1 MRLLFDLE
9 TSTVDFDRGDWLDSI
24 EKIHC
29 LVILDLDTNNIEKYY
44 DTTGLRELGT
54 GTLRAGIEKLGQAT
68 ELAGHNIIQFDVPV
82 LRRLHG
88 FRTDAKITD
97 TLVISRTLYPDRPGG
112 HSLESWGTKLGCPK
126 LEFNEFEEFT
136 LDMLEYCRRDVE
148 LNGRVYKAL
157 EAESNTEAWRGA
169 IDLEHEF
176 ARIITEQEQIGFYFD
191 TKKAE
196 RLVKEW
202 EDAIALGDSMVLD
215 GVHSRVDAGRNYERP
230 FKING
235 DLTKRVVDVC
245 TATGI
250 DPSTVCG
257 PFSTFTYK
265 VPELESKTQQ
275 KDLLLS
281 MGWKPKQF
289 TPTGAPK
296 LCDSIKEV
304 GSIGEILHRRNMLSH
319 RRSQVQGLLDQQDQF
334 SRVHGGGNP
343 CGTNTGRMRHSRIVN
358 IPRVT
363 SPLGKELRSL
373 FTVPTNKRLVGYDA
387 AALELRVLAHYI
399 GDEDYVERVTTTDRA
414 RNAHTL
420 AAEAAGVDDYDTGK
434 TINYALIY
442 GAGDSKLGSIVNG
455 TSKDGE
461 RIREALY
468 SKIPGFESLVTRAK
482 GTARRGWL
490 LGLDGRRL
498 YLRRRVSPLNTLIQG
513 GGAIFMKTV
522 AVELDHL
529 AKDLQSFKVID
540 MHDEAQWEC
549 PPSEVATLSDYV
561 HQAFDRATAK
571 LNLRCPMEAEV
582 KVGKTWMETH

>member
-29 LVILDLDTNNIEKYY
+29 LVILDLDTNNIEKFY

-112 HSLESWGTKLGCPK
+112 HSLESWGTKLGYPK

-148 LNGRVYKAL
+148 LNGRVYKTL
-157 EAESNTEAWRGA
+157 EAESNSEAWRGA
-169 IDLEHEF
+169 IDTEHKF
-176 ARIITEQEQIGFYFD
+176 AKIITEQEQIGFYFD

-202 EDAIALGDSMVLD
+202 EEEIALGDNAVFTHCAL
-215 GVHSRVDAGRNYERP
+215 RVEPGRDYARP

-235 DLTKRVVDVC
+235 DLAKRVLDAC
-245 TATGI
+245 ATIRI
-250 DPSTVCG
+250 DPSTIGG
-257 PFSTFTYK
+257 PFSTFDYK
-265 VPELESKTQQ
+265 KPELESKQQQ

-281 MGWKPKQF
+281 LGWKPVNF

-296 LCDSIKEV
+296 LCDSIKSV
-304 GSIGEILHRRNMLSH
+304 PVVGEILHRRNMLSH
-319 RRSQVQGLLDQQDQF
+319 RRSQVQGLLDQQDRF

-373 FTVPTNKRLVGYDA
+373 FTVPANKRLVGYDA
-387 AALELRVLAHYI
+387 AALELRILAHYI
-399 GDEDYVERVTTTDRA
+399 GDEDYVRRVTTTDKSE
-414 RNAHTL
+414 NAHTL
-420 AAEAAGVDDYDTGK
+420 AAEAAGVDSYDTGK

-442 GAGDSKLGSIVNG
+442 GAGDAKLGSIIGGDVAEG
-455 TSKDGE
+455 QKLRD
-461 RIREALY
+461 ALY

-498 YLRRRVSPLNTLIQG
+498 YLRKRVSPLNTLIQG

-522 AVELDHL
+522 AIELDEL